1 PCSLA
6 MWHTRFA
13 HINTNVIALMKRRDL
28 VNGLDITDS
37 SLNGKCEPCLHA
49 KPTRRPFDSI
59 VTPAT
64 EVLFRIHLDL
74 WGKSRT
80 MSLGG
85 AWYMMLTVD
94 D

>member
-1 PCSLA
+1 
-6 MWHTRFA
+6 MWHARFA

-28 VNGLDITDS
+28 VDGLDITDS
-37 SLNGKCEPCLHA
+37 NLEGKCEPCIHA
-49 KPTRRPFDSI
+49 KATRRPFDSI

-64 EVLFRIHLDL
+64 EVLFRISLDL
-74 WGKSRT
+74 WGKART

-85 AWYMMLTVD
+85 AWYLMLAVD